1 MNTLENN
8 KLDILKILVI
18 IFSISFIGIGILT
31 KYQNNILEKNANGLE
46 VIEYLSS
53 QVQRVTKLELEF
65 DFSNTL
71 ISILEDHSIELSEY
85 KYFSKN
91 QSVTKLVQDYSKEF
105 QVFKAELLD
114 FRIAGQRDD
123 LFNASEHH
131 YALSMAVIK
140 AVKAQISNISLAIT
154 RLNNILILHVCLI
167 AGLLIKI
174 LINTNYELYKNS
186 KISRDMFLDVS
197 TGIYNSSKCH
207 EILNNITNSL
217 EYEGRA
223 VLIFDLSDSKKGAN
237 IKIFANYLKE
247 ACTLFTY
254 DIFVGRYSNN
264 IFMVYFT
271 DTIEKDIELYI
282 NEVNFFIHRDS
293 LNDSSKKI
301 LYDFGY
307 CIASENNKFLSTYE
321 LFEVAIF
328 NVYKNKLQLKY
339 KNKKLKK

>member
-18 IFSISFIGIGILT
+18 IFCISFTGIGILI
-31 KYQNNILEKNANGLE
+31 KYQNNILEKNTDGLD
-46 VIEYLSS
+46 VIEYLNS

-71 ISILEDHSIELSEY
+71 ISILDDHSMELSEY

-91 QSVTKLVQDYSKEF
+91 QSITKLVQDYSKEF
-105 QVFKAELLD
+105 QVFKEELLN
-114 FRIAGQRDD
+114 FRIVGQRDD

-131 YALSMAVIK
+131 YVLSVIITK
-140 AVKAQISNISLAIT
+140 AVKTHIDNLSNSIT
-154 RLNNILILHVCLI
+154 RLNNILILHICII

-174 LINTNYELYKNS
+174 LINTNYELYKNTNIS
-186 KISRDMFLDVS
+186 KDMFLDIS

-223 VLIFDLSDSKKGAN
+223 VLIFDLSDSKKDAN

-247 ACTLFTY
+247 ACNLFVY
-254 DIFVGRYSNN
+254 DIFVGRYSHSV
-264 IFMVYFT
+264 FMVYFT

-282 NEVNFFIHRDS
+282 NEINFFVNRDS

-307 CIASENNKFLSTYE
+307 CIANNNNKLLSTYE
-321 LFEVAIF
+321 LFEIAMF

-339 KNKKLKK
+339 KKKKNKK